1 MTYRKRLIAALIAAL
16 FVIWPGLH
24 ADDGNVKARQL
35 AKFQAE
41 ASELASLWI
50 EYALGDPDFV
60 ELSIEGYTSTALA
73 KEMAAKI
80 SLKKAADVKRIKPE
94 DVGRYESRETTHFSV
109 MDRAGNAVSQT
120 YTLGS
125 SFGSGYVATSTGILM
140 DNQMRN
146 FSYRDSALISILWKR
161 NH

>member
-1 MTYRKRLIAALIAAL
+1 MIYRKRLIAALIAAL

-60 ELSIEGYTSTALA
+60 PNLGEGEVDCETSQDSCQDD
-73 KEMAAKI
+73 AAG
-80 SLKKAADVKRIKPE
+80 LR
-94 DVGRYESRETTHFSV
+94 
-109 MDRAGNAVSQT
+109 
-120 YTLGS
+120 
-125 SFGSGYVATSTGILM
+125 
-140 DNQMRN
+140 
-146 FSYRDSALISILWKR
+146 
-161 NH
+161 